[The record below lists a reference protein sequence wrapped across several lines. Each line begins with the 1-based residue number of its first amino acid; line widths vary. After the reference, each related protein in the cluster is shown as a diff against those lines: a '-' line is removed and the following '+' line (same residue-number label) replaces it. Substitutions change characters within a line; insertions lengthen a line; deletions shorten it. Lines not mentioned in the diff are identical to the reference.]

1 MTATTP
7 LIRSLAD
14 IQAIEAIPLAE
25 RDLPNST
32 YELIG
37 RSAQRAP
44 DATVLTFLLQGSD
57 IYIRLLCANQTAAT
71 LC

>member
-1 MTATTP
+1 MTET
-7 LIRSLAD
+7 LSKIRCLAD
-14 IQAIEAIPLAE
+14 IQAIEATPLAE

-44 DATVLTFLLQGSD
+44 DATALTFLLQGSD